1 MLRVIVKVGQ
11 AHFKQ
16 KPWSLVR
23 DFTGGGEGGGEEEEQ
38 VLAVKD
44 DYVGVTSIDAQATR
58 TGPGPEGPGTRPKAK
73 PGSKVG
79 GSGEGNGETTFLDS
93 RPGKTHVGPKS
104 NSKPLLRRCCYS
116 HFAPFARKS
125 RFGGFERKRRRKRRI
140 WRRCV

>member
-1 MLRVIVKVGQ
+1 M
-11 AHFKQ
+11 
-16 KPWSLVR
+16 

-79 GSGEGNGETTFLDS
+79 GGGEPCTAFNWRRRGGGEL
-93 RPGKTHVGPKS
+93 
-104 NSKPLLRRCCYS
+104 
-116 HFAPFARKS
+116 
-125 RFGGFERKRRRKRRI
+125 ERRRKEADNFTRSPPFPPPESKS
-140 WRRCV
+140 VLPAQFDVETFPYFGLKHLDFV

>member
-1 MLRVIVKVGQ
+1 MGQ

-79 GSGEGNGETTFLDS
+79 GGGEPCTAFNWRRRGGGELEQQPKEVRRVKVEVAES
-93 RPGKTHVGPKS
+93 SEKTLADQSQS
-104 NSKPLLRRCCYS
+104 NLPLL
-116 HFAPFARKS
+116 K
-125 RFGGFERKRRRKRRI
+125 
-140 WRRCV
+140 CVG

>member
-11 AHFKQ
+11 AHAKQ

-79 GSGEGNGETTFLDS
+79 GGGEPCTAFNW
-93 RPGKTHVGPKS
+93 
-104 NSKPLLRRCCYS
+104 
-116 HFAPFARKS
+116 
-125 RFGGFERKRRRKRRI
+125 RRRGGGELEQQPKEVRRVKVNCGAKPDRARGKHSVTFDRPPATFGRV
-140 WRRCV
+140 RR